1 MLRRLSAGLLATAAL
16 VAPLAAT
23 AQEGSAEDLGVMSIS
38 LADVVKPTIGLQ
50 GSLQGAGTP
59 NQAGIG
65 VFWPFSVGE
74 NSVWFLDALVNANF
88 ADRKGL
94 SSIVHTYVDG
104 TTVSTSSR
112 IGYRRLNSSKSSI
125 YGVNAG
131 FDSRQVKSGSVV
143 DFANR
148 YSLSMNEKTPIF
160 TQLAVE
166 AELVTNAWHLKPY
179 ALMPIGD
186 KEQKLNTLAYAGA
199 LSTYGINAG
208 YNLNEKTNIE
218 IGYYYQQGDID
229 VSNSGVKAKA
239 TYEVSPGMDIYGVT
253 SYDDAFDSRFSIG
266 FSYSFSKPHNGSA
279 DSSLILKALQSSPE
293 NRNIRIH
300 DCDFWDS
307 CWWDQAA
314 STVEKAV
321 TPHLTP
327 RNIIRALNKIYSRL
341 PDPLQKI
348 ADDIEANPSDALDI
362 LAENPELDAEVLAE
376 VIAE

>member
-1 MLRRLSAGLLATAAL
+1 MYGLN
-16 VAPLAAT
+16 
-23 AQEGSAEDLGVMSIS
+23 G
-38 LADVVKPTIGLQ
+38 
-50 GSLQGAGTP
+50 
-59 NQAGIG
+59 
-65 VFWPFSVGE
+65 
-74 NSVWFLDALVNANF
+74 
-88 ADRKGL
+88 
-94 SSIVHTYVDG
+94 
-104 TTVSTSSR
+104 
-112 IGYRRLNSSKSSI
+112 
-125 YGVNAG
+125 G

-166 AELVTNAWHLKPY
+166 AELMTNAWYLKPY

-253 SYDDAFDSRFSIG
+253 TYDDAFDSRFSVG
-266 FSYSFSKPHNGSA
+266 FSYSFSKPDIGSA
-279 DSSLILKALQSSPE
+279 DSSVILKALQSSPE

-300 DCDFWDS
+300 DCDIFGS
-307 CWWDQAA
+307 CWSDLA
-314 STVEKAV
+314 SKVEKAV

-327 RNIIRALNKIYSRL
+327 KNIIRALNKIYSRL

-376 VIAE
+376 VIVD